1 MSHVLISNISTN
13 SFSLWTLS
21 EVIDFINIVKISC
34 IFFMHS
40 FNYKFEL
47 SKLLEFRFQILDPT
61 SNIANVKE
69 YSKEFN
75 SRI

>member
-1 MSHVLISNISTN
+1 MSHVPISNISTD

-21 EVIDFINIVKISC
+21 EVLEFIKIVKISC
-34 IFFMHS
+34 IFFIHS

-61 SNIANVKE
+61 SYIPIVRE
-69 YSKEFN
+69 YAKEFN